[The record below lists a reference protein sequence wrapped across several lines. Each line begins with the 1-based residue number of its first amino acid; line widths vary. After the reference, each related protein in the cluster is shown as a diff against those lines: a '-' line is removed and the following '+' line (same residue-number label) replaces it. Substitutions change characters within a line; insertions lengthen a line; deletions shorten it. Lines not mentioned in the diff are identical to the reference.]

1 MHSSWDSEPISR
13 VMTSSSGLTLTTL
26 AGAHLCVR
34 HTLAISGPHAAA
46 CFKGRLTPPPPP
58 HCSSRKLCL
67 LLRDPCRTHS
77 LSFLN
82 GSPIWPAPCPH
93 ERALVASHP
102 DRRRLRPRESVRLR
116 GRSCRLFFKAHPCHS
131 ARTPPSSVL
140 CLLSKPSPLLQCDWF
155 LLFFRPEVR
164 PVNHCLITAVTIT
177 ESLLCVRH
185 GAPRY
190 TLQGLSRPAPGS
202 GVAPSCSA
210 WSLSVT
216 LSHTRVPFR
225 GNSRLRHARPCHDS
239 PVT

>member
-13 VMTSSSGLTLTTL
+13 LMTSSSGLTLTTL

-77 LSFLN
+77 PSFLN

-102 DRRRLRPRESVRLR
+102 DRRRLRPRESVHLR
-116 GRSCRLFFKAHPCHS
+116 GRADYSSRPTLAIRHELRLPLSFASCQS
-131 ARTPPSSVL
+131 QVL
-140 CLLSKPSPLLQCDWF
+140 CYSVTG
-155 LLFFRPEVR
+155 FF
-164 PVNHCLITAVTIT
+164 
-177 ESLLCVRH
+177 SFS
-185 GAPRY
+185 APRY
-190 TLQGLSRPAPGS
+190 VL
-202 GVAPSCSA
+202 
-210 WSLSVT
+210 
-216 LSHTRVPFR
+216 
-225 GNSRLRHARPCHDS
+225 
-239 PVT
+239 